1 MPNNDTIPTIDNM
14 TKEPILLTLFR
25 ERYDHV
31 EQTPEGC
38 WETFCPCHSSEV
50 KLYLRPTSRGL
61 GVYCM
66 ASPPC
71 TRTRILSDL
80 CSLPLKRSLLPL
92 SAIDYPVG
100 PPRERDGTYNLV
112 CQQCKG
118 KFKSRR
124 AHAKFC
130 SNACTKV
137 ASRQRLKSVTA
148 DNAKLMSQILGNASQ
163 EIA

>member
-1 MPNNDTIPTIDNM
+1 MSKNNTIPPLNNM
-14 TKEPILLTLFR
+14 TDEPTLLTLFR

-38 WETFCPCHSSEV
+38 WETFCPGHASEV

-71 TRTRILSDL
+71 TRTRILSEL
-80 CSLPLKRSLLPL
+80 CSLPLKRSLLPS

-100 PPRERDGTYNLV
+100 PPRERDGTYKLT
-112 CQQCKG
+112 CKNC
-118 KFKSRR
+118 KVTFISRR
-124 AHAKFC
+124 AHAQFC
-130 SNACTKV
+130 GNACTKV
-137 ASRQRLKSVTA
+137 ASRARLKSVTA